1 MSKGYVPVRQDPR
14 KMRYIE
20 WLTTPPTHRQPS
32 TEVELARE
40 LDVFP
45 KTLYNWRH
53 EREFREVW
61 SDDTDRVVGGE
72 DRRQRVMDTLY
83 DAASDPHNPRHVQA
97 AKLYLETLGAIS
109 PPREGTN
116 HKAIGMLTDEEIE
129 HMLSRAVLE
138 AHDRRDEVD
147 AAS

>member
-1 MSKGYVPVRQDPR
+1 MSSAFVPVRQDPR

-20 WLTTPPTHRQPS
+20 WLTTPPSHRTPH

-40 LDVFP
+40 LDVYP

-83 DAASDPHNPRHVQA
+83 DAASDPNNPRHVVA
-97 AKLYLETLGAIS
+97 AKLYLDTLGAIS
-109 PPREGTN
+109 PPREGN
-116 HKAIGMLTDEEIE
+116 HKAIGMLTDDEIE
-129 HMLSRAVLE
+129 KLLGQAVLAE
-138 AHDRRDEVD
+138 HDKRDEVD